1 MRNGFCVYDNMST
14 SHCLL
19 DETQRP
25 FQLEPWPSET
35 KERPSLFCLFL
46 STKPTS
52 SFFVGDPKFDSS
64 IKKKREREKQRC
76 QQGKQSKNPS
86 PTESNG
92 VVSATVGLY
101 SCEMSNKPNK
111 SNQFRILFLPQ
122 KIRREELYRLRC
134 QTGQSKKVCS
144 TLVVQ
149 SQSMQFLTF
158 KAVSDEGVKVI
169 FSLKKWESGCERW
182 GQRKECRGL
191 SRPKGMIGNYIEPA
205 EE

>member
-64 IKKKREREKQRC
+64 IKKKKKRERNKDANKENRARIRVPLSQMGSCR
-76 QQGKQSKNPS
+76 QQWAFTAVKCLINP
-86 PTESNG
+86 T
-92 VVSATVGLY
+92 
-101 SCEMSNKPNK
+101 
-111 SNQFRILFLPQ
+111 
-122 KIRREELYRLRC
+122 
-134 QTGQSKKVCS
+134 
-144 TLVVQ
+144 
-149 SQSMQFLTF
+149 
-158 KAVSDEGVKVI
+158 KAIS
-169 FSLKKWESGCERW
+169 SGFCFCH
-182 GQRKECRGL
+182 RK
-191 SRPKGMIGNYIEPA
+191 
-205 EE
+205 